1 MVTSVL
7 AFFPHSAIEYLQD
20 VSGVG
25 GLRNL
30 NITCKF
36 ASSIDIELQCSV
48 DLAGPTAM
56 TVIIPK
62 ETSSA
67 TAVMMVSCK
76 VVYIYN
82 LFMRCTLC
90 LHYIIFYNVLFCM
103 CDLMSSGCSKVS
115 FCM

>member
-7 AFFPHSAIEYLQD
+7 AFFSRSDVQYLQS

-25 GLRNL
+25 GLKHL
-30 NITCKF
+30 NITCTF

-48 DLAGPTAM
+48 DLTGPTAM
-56 TVIIPK
+56 TVKITK

-76 VVYIYN
+76 VVYICGVYY
-82 LFMRCTLC
+82 TS
-90 LHYIIFYNVLFCM
+90 Y
-103 CDLMSSGCSKVS
+103 S
-115 FCM
+115 